1 MPGKVNPVLAEA
13 VTQVAAHVIG
23 NDGAVAFGGSQGTLE
38 LNVFMPMMAHNLLE
52 SIRLLANVS
61 RAFAD
66 KCIDGIE
73 ANVERCRDYAESSP
87 SIGTALNPYIGYEKT
102 AAVIKRAAKENKT
115 IREVVLEEGLMS
127 DEELTKALDIE
138 AMTRGGIIG

>member
-1 MPGKVNPVLAEA
+1 MPGKVNPVLPEA
-13 VTQVAAHVIG
+13 VTQVGAHVIG
-23 NDGAVAFGGSQGTLE
+23 NDAAVAFGGSQGTLE

-66 KCIDGIE
+66 NCIDGIE
-73 ANVERCRDYAESSP
+73 ANVERCREYAESSP
-87 SIGTALNPYIGYEKT
+87 SIGTALNPYLGYEKT
-102 AAVIKRAAKENKT
+102 GAVIKRAVKENKT

-138 AMTRGGIIG
+138 AMTRGGIIK